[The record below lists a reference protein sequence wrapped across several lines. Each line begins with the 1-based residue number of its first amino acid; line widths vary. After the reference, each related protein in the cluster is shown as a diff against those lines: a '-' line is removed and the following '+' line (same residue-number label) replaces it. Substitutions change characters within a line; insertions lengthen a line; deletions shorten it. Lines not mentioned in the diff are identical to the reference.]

1 MLLENWF
8 LPFAPEGTGGGARG
22 GPMFPWRPR
31 PTPRRFLHYFRD
43 ARRQGFGLFGAARFA
58 WSIVGDRRP
67 IPMHRH
73 GS

>member
-1 MLLENWF
+1 
-8 LPFAPEGTGGGARG
+8 
-22 GPMFPWRPR
+22 MFPWRPR